1 VNDDPGLNGF
11 LGADRGVC
19 VADLPGPDQGFRA
32 KRSQQSVDL
41 AADGVTP
48 LWEHGPWVDDES
60 PWIKGKDG
68 DLRRMYGLTI
78 DWWAEL
84 LDAQNWRCAACK
96 RGFRFTFQCPP
107 GYPRPPHV
115 DHDHQTG
122 EIRGLLCGRCNR
134 KLSQGLTRYV
144 LNPPARRL
152 GPWVVPAKQRQY
164 GLALYA
170 KRTRRQQMAQELAE
184 LALTVPR
191 PGPILGR
198 CPSSTGSG
206 P

>member
-1 VNDDPGLNGF
+1 VVDDLGFNGL
-11 LGADRGVC
+11 LSADRGTL
-19 VADLPGPDQGFRA
+19 ASELPRPDEGFRA
-32 KRSQQSVDL
+32 KRSQQPFGL
-41 AADGVTP
+41 AADGITP
-48 LWEHGPWVDDES
+48 LWEPGPWSDDGET
-60 PWIKGKDG
+60 PWIRGKDG

-78 DWWAEL
+78 EWWVDL
-84 LDAQNWRCAACK
+84 LEAQNWRCAACK
-96 RGFRFTFQCPP
+96 RTFRFTFQCPP

-152 GPWVVPAKQRQY
+152 GPWVMPAKQRQY
-164 GLALYA
+164 GLELFA
-170 KRTRRQQMAQELAE
+170 KRVRRQLQARDLAA
-184 LALTVPR
+184 LAN
-191 PGPILGR
+191 
-198 CPSSTGSG
+198 STGSG